1 MGINNF
7 ESVLIYKKI
16 TEKMII
22 KQLLKTIVLLLMWII
37 SIIQI
42 ENIEII
48 SLLTQI
54 VFSADIMLD
63 LFSYNIIE

>member
-1 MGINNF
+1 
-7 ESVLIYKKI
+7 
-16 TEKMII
+16 MII

-63 LFSYNIIE
+63 LLSYNIIE